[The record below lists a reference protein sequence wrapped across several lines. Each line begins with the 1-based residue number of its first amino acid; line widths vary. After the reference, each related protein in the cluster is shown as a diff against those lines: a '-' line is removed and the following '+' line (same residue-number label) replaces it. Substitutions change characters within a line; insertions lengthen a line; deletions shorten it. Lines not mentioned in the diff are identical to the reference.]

1 MRMGACTDSMVAF
14 ALFLS
19 HLGGDSCRNGSIGT
33 GMDTSKGS
41 HNGCNHQDNR
51 ATVLRS
57 PDWLRRAMDSTIAV
71 ICEVS
76 AARGVN
82 EISLLNFVLAD
93 GRTLVASCHVRAPC
107 GPGTG
112 RTAAERSQ
120 IGAASLY
127 YACGS
132 KFCPDTERPASTDAV
147 TGTGCGGGRA
157 VISPPSGIT
166 DGTSA
171 YRMQVRTALRSAP
184 CSLRIIAR
192 CEFRNFG
199 TPLHCYRH
207 DY

>member
-1 MRMGACTDSMVAF
+1 MGACTDSMVAF

-93 GRTLVASCHVRAPC
+93 GRTLVASCHVREPEALYQ
-107 GPGTG
+107 
-112 RTAAERSQ
+112 RSCCSEELDGDDCQ
-120 IGAASLY
+120 DWEANHFQCRVSN
-127 YACGS
+127 CGS
-132 KFCPDTERPASTDAV
+132 DFCERQ
-147 TGTGCGGGRA
+147 RYQ
-157 VISPPSGIT
+157 
-166 DGTSA
+166 SA
-171 YRMQVRTALRSAP
+171 QP
-184 CSLRIIAR
+184 
-192 CEFRNFG
+192 
-199 TPLHCYRH
+199 
-207 DY
+207 

>member
-1 MRMGACTDSMVAF
+1 MRMGACMTRWSPR
-14 ALFLS
+14 LFLS
-19 HLGGDSCRNGSIGT
+19 HLGGDSGRDGT
-33 GMDTSKGS
+33 IVTNLDASEAS
-41 HNGCNHQDNR
+41 PNDYNDQDNR

-127 YACGS
+127 YACGN
-132 KFCPDTERPASTDAV
+132 FAPTRRPARTGAVTERKMVGLPFDRS
-147 TGTGCGGGRA
+147 
-157 VISPPSGIT
+157 
-166 DGTSA
+166 
-171 YRMQVRTALRSAP
+171 RMR
-184 CSLRIIAR
+184 
-192 CEFRNFG
+192 
-199 TPLHCYRH
+199 
-207 DY
+207 

>member
-19 HLGGDSCRNGSIGT
+19 HLGGDSGRDGT
-33 GMDTSKGS
+33 IVTNLDASEAS
-41 HNGCNHQDNR
+41 PNDYNDQDNR

-132 KFCPDTERPASTDAV
+132 KFCPDTERPASTGAV
-147 TGTGCGGGRA
+147 TGTEDEMGVCSSTAAGCGERSA
-157 VISPPSGIT
+157 A
-166 DGTSA
+166 GTSA
-171 YRMQVRTALRSAP
+171 YRMQVRNSVLRH
-184 CSLRIIAR
+184 I
-192 CEFRNFG
+192 
-199 TPLHCYRH
+199 
-207 DY
+207 